1 MTSWVVRAR
10 GVRVLGVPA
19 GDLALAVVLAAF
31 GFADTVFT
39 GQFQWLDQW
48 HGPRL
53 VNGIV
58 VPVAALMLTWRR
70 RYPLLVLAGVGAA
83 MVALGFAYGASQTS
97 TNVFTTAIAVYSASA
112 YSSSVPL
119 AACLT
124 AAAIWLRDA
133 RDPAIRSFGEHLWD
147 WVFAG
152 LFFGIGLATRLRHER
167 VVSAEDQARRAER
180 DQAER
185 AEAAA
190 EAERRRIA
198 RELHDIVA
206 HSLGVLVFQAGVGEQ
221 LIGRDPDQAREAFR
235 SIRTAGL
242 EAVGEMGT
250 ILGLIRGDGVSG
262 REPQPRAADIESLVR
277 KARETGMPVE
287 FGVRGDAAALPAAV
301 ELSMYRIAQ
310 EGLTNAMRH
319 APAAPIRVEIS
330 YRRECVL
337 VEVVN
342 DESPQGPHGIGHG
355 IGRGSGR
362 GLIGLGERVA
372 IFGGRL
378 EAGPRPEGGWRLAA
392 TLPVAR

>member
-1 MTSWVVRAR
+1 MSWVARMR
-10 GVRVLGVPA
+10 GVQVLGAPA
-19 GDLALAVVLAAF
+19 GDLLLAVILAIF
-31 GFADTVFT
+31 GFLDTVLT

-53 VNGIV
+53 INGLV
-58 VPVAALMLTWRR
+58 VPAAALLLGWRR
-70 RYPLLVLAGVGAA
+70 RFPLSVLTGICAA

-97 TNVFTTAIAVYSASA
+97 INVFTTAVAVYSAAA
-112 YSSSVPL
+112 YAFSIPL
-119 AACLT
+119 AAGIT
-124 AAAIWLRDA
+124 AAGIWLRDA
-133 RDPAIRSFGEHLWD
+133 HDPAIRSFGEHLWD
-147 WVFAG
+147 WVFVG

-167 VVSAEDQARRAER
+167 VVSAEEQAREAGRA
-180 DQAER
+180 QAER

-221 LIGRDPDQAREAFR
+221 LTGHDQDQAREAFR
-235 SIRTAGL
+235 SIRAAGL

-250 ILGLIRGDGVSG
+250 ILGLISGDGAAG
-262 REPQPRAADIESLVR
+262 REPAPRAADIETLVR
-277 KARETGMPVE
+277 KARDTGVPIE
-287 FGVRGDAAALPAAV
+287 FSVQGDADERPLPAGV

-319 APAAPIRVEIS
+319 APSAPVRVGIS
-330 YRRECVL
+330 YREQCVL
-337 VEVVN
+337 VEIVN
-342 DESPQGPHGIGHG
+342 DAGPVAGP
-355 IGRGSGR
+355 RGSGR

-372 IFGGRL
+372 IFGGQL
-378 EAGPRPEGGWRLAA
+378 DAGPRPDGGWRLTA